1 MGAGIM
7 AQLNEK
13 IFDDLDA
20 PIARVC
26 SEDVPV
32 PFDHYLEMAMQ
43 PSVEKVLA
51 KVKEICNR

>member
-7 AQLNEK
+7 AQLQEK
-13 IFDDLDA
+13 LFDDLDA

-32 PFDHYLEMAMQ
+32 PFNHYLELAMQ
-43 PSVEKVLA
+43 PSVEKIVA
-51 KVKEICNR
+51 KAREICYR